1 MNDQAK
7 SAADHWEAYW
17 EEDRARGEVYTRG
30 DGQGNPALEA
40 FWKRTFERWGGP
52 RLDIACGAASVL
64 RHGPTGDLSVAL
76 DVAPAAL
83 QKLGAETPFVK
94 GVAGDAAN
102 LPFGDGA
109 FKHVASQF
117 GLEYAGT
124 PAFAE
129 AGRVLA
135 PGGRLVLLCHMEGST
150 IHQRSQAELKALDTM
165 AEVAFMSRAEAALRA
180 AYEKDEA
187 AFVASAKAFMEAE
200 RPVVAQLE
208 TGAGGLAQHA
218 YAGFRQLFERRAQ
231 YALEDA
237 LRWLAATRV
246 QIEETRQRL
255 YAITEAALNTH
266 TLRTATQA
274 LTEAG
279 VSVEQKTPLILPGQA
294 APLAL
299 IIEGDGA

>member
-1 MNDQAK
+1 MTDQVK
-7 SAADHWEAYW
+7 NSANHWATYW
-17 EEDRARGEVYTRG
+17 EEGRAQGEVYTRG

-40 FWKRTFERWGGP
+40 FWKQSLETGAGP

-64 RHGPTGDLSVAL
+64 RHGPMKGLNIAF

-83 QKLGAETPFVK
+83 RKLKTDSPSLK

-102 LPFGDGA
+102 LPFGDGS

-135 PGGRLVLLCHMEGST
+135 PEGHLSLLCHVEGSS
-150 IHQRSQAELKALDTM
+150 IHQRSQAELAALDTM
-165 AEVAFMSRAEAALRA
+165 AEVAFMARAEAALRA
-180 AYEKDEA
+180 AYDQNEA

-200 RPVVAQLE
+200 RSVVTQLE
-208 TGAGGLAQHA
+208 TGVGGLAQHA

-231 YALEDA
+231 YAREDA
-237 LRWLAATRV
+237 LGWLAATNA
-246 QIEETRQRL
+246 QMEETRQRL
-255 YAITEAALNTH
+255 SAITAAALNEP
-266 TLRTATQA
+266 TLRAATQA
-274 LTEAG
+274 LRERG
-279 VSVEQKTPLILPGQA
+279 VSVEAPSPLILPGQA

-299 IIEGDGA
+299 IIEGYGA

>member
-1 MNDQAK
+1 MTNQVK
-7 SAADHWEAYW
+7 NSANHWATYW
-17 EEDRARGEVYTRG
+17 EEGRAQGEVYTRG

-40 FWKRTFERWGGP
+40 FWKQSLETGAGP

-64 RHGPTGDLSVAL
+64 RHGPMKGLNIAF

-83 QKLGAETPFVK
+83 RKLKTDTPSLK

-102 LPFGDGA
+102 LPFGDGS

-124 PAFAE
+124 EAFAE

-135 PGGRLVLLCHMEGST
+135 PAGRLALLCHVEGSS
-150 IHQRSQAELKALDTM
+150 IHQRSQAELQALDTM
-165 AEVAFMSRAEAALRA
+165 TEVAFMARAEAALRA
-180 AYEKDEA
+180 AYDQNEA

-200 RPVVAQLE
+200 RSVVTQLE
-208 TGAGGLAQHA
+208 TGVGGLAQHA

-231 YALEDA
+231 YAREDA
-237 LRWLAATRV
+237 LGWLAATNA
-246 QIEETRQRL
+246 QMEETRQRL
-255 YAITEAALNTH
+255 SAITAAALNEP
-266 TLRTATQA
+266 TLRAATQA
-274 LTEAG
+274 LRERG
-279 VSVEQKTPLILPGQA
+279 VSVEAPAPLILPGQA

-299 IIEGDGA
+299 IIEGYGA

>member
-7 SAADHWEAYW
+7 DAADHWEAYW
-17 EEDRARGEVYTRG
+17 EEGRAHGEVYTRG

-40 FWKRTFERWGGP
+40 FWKRTLEGWGGP

-64 RHGPTGDLSVAL
+64 RHGATGGLNVAL
-76 DVAPAAL
+76 DIAPTAL
-83 QKLGAETPFVK
+83 QKLETKTPFLK

-135 PGGRLVLLCHMEGST
+135 SEGRLVLLCHMEGST

-165 AEVAFMSRAEAALRA
+165 VEVDFMSRAEAALRA
-180 AYEKDEA
+180 AYEQDEA

-231 YALEDA
+231 YALKDA
-237 LRWLAATRV
+237 LGWLAATRV
-246 QIEETRQRL
+246 QLEETRLRL
-255 YAITEAALNTH
+255 CAITEAALNTH
-266 TLRTATQA
+266 SLQTAMQA
-274 LTEAG
+274 LTETG

-299 IIEGDGA
+299 VIEGYGA

>member
-17 EEDRARGEVYTRG
+17 EEGRAHGEVYTRG

-40 FWKRTFERWGGP
+40 FWKRTLEGWGGP

-64 RHGPTGDLSVAL
+64 RHGATGGLNVAL
-76 DVAPAAL
+76 DIAPTAL
-83 QKLGAETPFVK
+83 QKLETKTPFLK

-135 PGGRLVLLCHMEGST
+135 SEGRLVLLCHMEGST

-180 AYEKDEA
+180 AYEQDEA

-231 YALEDA
+231 YALKDA
-237 LRWLAATRV
+237 LGWLAATTA
-246 QIEETRQRL
+246 QIEETRLRL
-255 YAITEAALNTH
+255 CAITEAALNTH
-266 TLRTATQA
+266 TLQTAMQA
-274 LTEAG
+274 LTETG
-279 VSVEQKTPLILPGQA
+279 VSVEQKTPLILPEQA
-294 APLAL
+294 APLA
-299 IIEGDGA
+299 IVIEGYGA

>member
-1 MNDQAK
+1 MTDQVK
-7 SAADHWEAYW
+7 NSANHWATYW
-17 EEDRARGEVYTRG
+17 EEGRAQGEVYTRG

-40 FWKRTFERWGGP
+40 FWKQSLETGAGP

-64 RHGPTGDLSVAL
+64 RYGPMKGLNIAF

-83 QKLGAETPFVK
+83 RKLKTDTPSLK

-102 LPFGDGA
+102 LPFGDGS

-135 PGGRLVLLCHMEGST
+135 PEGRLALLCHVEGSS
-150 IHQRSQAELKALDTM
+150 IHQRSQAELQALDTM
-165 AEVAFMSRAEAALRA
+165 TEVAFMARAEAALRA
-180 AYEKDEA
+180 AYDQDEA

-200 RPVVAQLE
+200 RSVVAQLE
-208 TGAGGLAQHA
+208 TGVGGLAQHA

-231 YALEDA
+231 YAREDA
-237 LRWLAATRV
+237 LGWLAATNA
-246 QIEETRQRL
+246 QMEETRQRL
-255 YAITEAALNTH
+255 SAITAAALNEP
-266 TLRTATQA
+266 TLRAATQA
-274 LTEAG
+274 LRERG
-279 VSVEQKTPLILPGQA
+279 VSVEAPAPLILPGQA

-299 IIEGDGA
+299 IIEGYGA